1 MYVTGNENENN
12 DLLLIDFINWLN
24 TIKNITELY
33 LIKV

>member
-1 MYVTGNENENN
+1 MHVTGNENENN
-12 DLLLIDFINWLN
+12 DLLLIDLY